1 MSSLL
6 QILFGLL
13 IPVKLNIVSSLS
25 LLFRITLLF
34 RTTKWFTS
42 IHNSHWNRSFSFQYC
57 FKNVLC
63 VLSFNVN
70 LISVVKIVQ
79 DANCVVVFDV
89 DCCLLQNQSLKK
101 AIEAGRLHNGLF
113 VVKPFLDTPKCSQV
127 TFSSNPTFWHQCL
140 GHPS

>member
-6 QILFGLL
+6 QTLFGLL

-25 LLFRITLLF
+25 LLF

-89 DCCLLQNQSLKK
+89 FYKTS
-101 AIEAGRLHNGLF
+101 
-113 VVKPFLDTPKCSQV
+113 P
-127 TFSSNPTFWHQCL
+127 
-140 GHPS
+140 

>member
-6 QILFGLL
+6 QTLFGLL

-42 IHNSHWNRSFSFQYC
+42 IHNSHWNRSFNFQYC

-89 DCCLLQNQSLKK
+89 FYKTSPWRRQLKRVDYIMACLLWNHFLIHPNVLKSHFLQ
-101 AIEAGRLHNGLF
+101 IL
-113 VVKPFLDTPKCSQV
+113 PFGINV
-127 TFSSNPTFWHQCL
+127 
-140 GHPS
+140 